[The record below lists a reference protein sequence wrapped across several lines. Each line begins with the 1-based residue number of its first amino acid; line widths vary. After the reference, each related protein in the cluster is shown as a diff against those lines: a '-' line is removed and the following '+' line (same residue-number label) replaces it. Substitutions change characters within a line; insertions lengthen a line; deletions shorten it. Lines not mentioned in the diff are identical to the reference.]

1 MEQLGIPALVLVF
14 MDIEMAHGAFWGKK
28 MAYADIPM
36 YAGGN
41 PNFDESGGSRTM
53 LPSTGFSGVSGW
65 NGSAAP
71 APAAAPASAMTPEQN
86 ANIASFFFANTS
98 NPGAIADAMKTYGVS
113 AADLSNAVAGQNG
126 VSANDV
132 QNYVARIG
140 TQTGN
145 GAGFGGNTSSQ
156 QQRYTDWNSEAQA
169 REQQRQQLLAGVSGG
184 GGGGSAGT
192 TNQQQMNL
200 GMGSGQSNPYIGA
213 YGNAITNQ
221 VTQNLQRNI
230 LPNISSSAMA
240 AGGFGGSRQGVV
252 EANALN
258 DANQGLSNAL
268 AGAYSQD
275 WNNQQGRN
283 LQQYGMD
290 QSYNLGLGNL
300 GLNAQNSQNN
310 FYTAQRGQDLQAAGL
325 GAQLSQM
332 ANQGYLNQGSGM
344 YDVGTQYQNA
354 PWNTMNQFNQA
365 ATPYTG
371 YGATSTVSQN
381 SNPWAQALG
390 GAIGGAQLGRLF

>member
-1 MEQLGIPALVLVF
+1 
-14 MDIEMAHGAFWGKK
+14 MDTAPGHGASWGKK
-28 MAYADIPM
+28 MDYAYL
-36 YAGGN
+36 GGS
-41 PNFDESGGSRTM
+41 PNFNESGNVQSM
-53 LPSTGFSGVSGW
+53 LPSTGFSGVGGW
-65 NGSAAP
+65 NGSAAPAP

-156 QQRYTDWNSEAQA
+156 QQMYTDWNSEAQA
-169 REQQRQQLLAGVSGG
+169 REQQRQQLLAGVGGG

-213 YGNAITNQ
+213 YGQAITNQ

-310 FYTAQRGQDLQAAGL
+310 FYTAQRGQDMQQAGL
-325 GAQLSQM
+325 GAQLAQM
-332 ANQGYLNQGSGM
+332 ANQGYLNQGSGL
-344 YDVGTQYQNA
+344 YDTGSMYQNA
-354 PWNTMNQFNQA
+354 PWNTMGQFNQA
-365 ATPYTG
+365 VTPYTG

-390 GAIGGAQLGRLF
+390 GAMLGGQLGRLF